1 MRGLTA
7 PVKPS
12 TQGAAMSE
20 NRIKKLDELIAAE
33 KEKAAQKI
41 EQLRQQKARA
51 ERRYK
56 AEMKKRERANDTRRK
71 ILLGACWLELIKK
84 GGETAENRAK
94 ELLNPFLTRAA
105 DRELFGLP
113 PLPEK
118 QEMQETH
125 GYPQNA
131 MQQTELEN
139 F

>member
-7 PVKPS
+7 PVKLS

-41 EQLRQQKARA
+41 EQLRQQKAQT

-131 MQQTELEN
+131 MQQTELGN

>member
-1 MRGLTA
+1 ML
-7 PVKPS
+7 
-12 TQGAAMSE
+12 E

-41 EQLRQQKARA
+41 EQLRQQKAQA

-94 ELLNPFLTRAA
+94 ELLNLFLTRAA

-118 QEMQETH
+118 QEMRETH

>member
-1 MRGLTA
+1 
-7 PVKPS
+7 
-12 TQGAAMSE
+12 MSE

-41 EQLRQQKARA
+41 EQLRQQKAQA

-56 AEMKKRERANDTRRK
+56 ANDTRRK

-131 MQQTELEN
+131 MQQTELGN

>member
-1 MRGLTA
+1 
-7 PVKPS
+7 
-12 TQGAAMSE
+12 MSE
-20 NRIKKLDELIAAE
+20 NCIKKLDELIAAE

-41 EQLRQQKARA
+41 EQLRQQKAQA

-94 ELLNPFLTRAA
+94 ELLNPFLTRSA

-118 QEMQETH
+118 QEAQEVH

>member
-7 PVKPS
+7 PVKLS

-41 EQLRQQKARA
+41 EQLRQQKAQA

-71 ILLGACWLELIKK
+71 ILLGA
-84 GGETAENRAK
+84 
-94 ELLNPFLTRAA
+94 
-105 DRELFGLP
+105 
-113 PLPEK
+113 
-118 QEMQETH
+118 
-125 GYPQNA
+125 
-131 MQQTELEN
+131 
-139 F
+139 